1 MESPELKA
9 ICRVICAA
17 ALLAV
22 LPACTVVEFG
32 PNVANAAPPAKA
44 KIEFVAPDLMY
55 RTALNEKRLDR
66 IGCTFESTDREANK
80 RLRLRLFESLVVP
93 LPSRHVDYEPR
104 NKLVFYFDDGKVETL
119 VFGKRFDNR
128 NVIDAEWEGLHAQV
142 ANSLPAE
149 LAQFAANAHLK
160 QLNPLAD
167 ACAFPGRE

>member
-1 MESPELKA
+1 MKVKRIARLF
-9 ICRVICAA
+9 CAA
-17 ALLAV
+17 AIVLA
-22 LPACTVVEFG
+22 LPGCRVVEFG
-32 PNVANAAPPAKA
+32 PKVANAGPPSKMRMVLV
-44 KIEFVAPDLMY
+44 KPDLMF
-55 RTALNEKRLDR
+55 RTALTESRLDQL
-66 IGCTFESTDREANK
+66 GCTFESLDRNANK
-80 RLRLRLFESLVVP
+80 RIRARLFESLVVP

>member
-1 MESPELKA
+1 MKVKKIAQLF
-9 ICRVICAA
+9 CAA
-17 ALLAV
+17 AIVLA
-22 LPACTVVEFG
+22 LPGCRAVEFG
-32 PNVANAAPPAKA
+32 PKVANAGPPSKMRMVLV
-44 KIEFVAPDLMY
+44 KPDLMF
-55 RTALNEKRLDR
+55 RTALTESRLDQ
-66 IGCTFESTDREANK
+66 IGCTFESLDRNANK
-80 RLRLRLFESLVVP
+80 RIRARLFESLVVP

-160 QLNPLAD
+160 QLNPPAD
-167 ACAFPGRE
+167 ACDFPGRE